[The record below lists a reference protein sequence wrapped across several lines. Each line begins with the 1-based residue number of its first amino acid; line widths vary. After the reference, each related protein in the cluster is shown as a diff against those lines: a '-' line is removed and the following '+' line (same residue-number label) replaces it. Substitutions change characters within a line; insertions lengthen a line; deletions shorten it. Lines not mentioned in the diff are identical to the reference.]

1 VSQRTRTQQVHT
13 EVSRLLLAYQ
23 GTRYCGWQTQKNGLS
38 VQSVLEDAFQRM
50 TGQCVRAKAAGRTD
64 SGVHAIGQVVTINHS
79 SHHDLET
86 LRKGLNALLPPDIAV
101 LSIEPAAPGFRPRR
115 DVRGKHYRY
124 SIYNDL
130 VRPVFQRD
138 FRWHLRKRL
147 DVRAMQQA
155 SECLLGTHDF
165 AAFMASGTDTE
176 TTVRSIDRFCWTD
189 ELPEITF
196 DVWGRA
202 FLKHMVRIL
211 VGTCVEIGQGRKP
224 IEHLAWVLN
233 SRKRSNASKTAPATG
248 LCLMNVFYD
257 EEEYRRIVGT

>member
-1 VSQRTRTQQVHT
+1 V
-13 EVSRLLLAYQ
+13 LAYQ
-23 GTRYCGWQTQKNGLS
+23 GTRYCGWQTQANGLS
-38 VQSVLEDAFQRM
+38 VQEVLEEAFHRM
-50 TGQCVRAKAAGRTD
+50 TGQRVRANAAGRTD
-64 SGVHAIGQVVTINHS
+64 AGVHALCQVVSIKHS
-79 SHHDLET
+79 SHHDLQT
-86 LRKGLNALLPPDIAV
+86 LRKGLNALLPEDIAV

-124 SIYNDL
+124 SIYNDP

-165 AAFMASGTDTE
+165 SAFQASGADTLGS
-176 TTVRSIDRFCWTD
+176 VRSIDRIRWTD
-189 ELPEITF
+189 ELPEIAF

-202 FLKHMVRIL
+202 FLKQMVRII

-224 IEHLAWVLN
+224 IEHLARVLD
-233 SRKRSNASKTAPATG
+233 SRERGKASKTAPPNG
-248 LCLMNVFYD
+248 LCLMKVFYD
-257 EEEYRRIVGT
+257 EEEYRRIVGG